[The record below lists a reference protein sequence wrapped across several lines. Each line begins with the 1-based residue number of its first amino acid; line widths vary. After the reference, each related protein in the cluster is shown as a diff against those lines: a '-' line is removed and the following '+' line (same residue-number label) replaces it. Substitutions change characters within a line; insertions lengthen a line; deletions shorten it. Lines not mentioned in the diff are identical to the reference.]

1 MKAQKRG
8 PKGRGEDPRVKQL
21 VRENARLQR
30 QLRQAVTIIEIQK
43 KVAGILGI
51 PLNAPELDEND

>member
-1 MKAQKRG
+1 MRARKRG
-8 PKGRGEDPRVKQL
+8 PKGRAEDPRVKQL

-30 QLRQAVTIIEIQK
+30 QLKQAVTIIEIQK